1 MAKFLYKMQ
10 SILDVKSKLE
20 SQAKIEYSIANNKL
34 LEEEEKLKRFQN
46 KKLGYERQYRLKMQ
60 DTLDLQE
67 ISLLLQGIDIMKE
80 AIKQQALEVI
90 VARKNL
96 EAARVKLQREMQERK
111 THEKLKEHA
120 FEDFLADLNM
130 AENKE
135 IDELVSYQYG
145 RTGE

>member
-10 SILDVKSKLE
+10 SILDVKEKLE

-34 LEEEEKLKRFQN
+34 LEEEEKLRKFQ
-46 KKLGYERQYRLKMQ
+46 KKKSGYERQYRLKME
-60 DTLDLQE
+60 DILDIQE
-67 ISLLLQGIDIMKE
+67 INLLLRSIDIMKE
-80 AIKQQALEVI
+80 IIKQQSVAVI
-90 VARKNL
+90 IARKNL
-96 EAARVKLQREMQERK
+96 EAARQKLQREMQERK

-120 FEDFLADLNM
+120 FENFLTELNM

-145 RTGE
+145 RTGK

>member
-20 SQAKIEYSIANNKL
+20 SQAKIEYSIANNRL
-34 LEEEEKLKRFQN
+34 LEEEEKLKHFQN

-67 ISLLLQGIDIMKE
+67 ISLLLQGIDIMKKT
-80 AIKQQALEVI
+80 IKQQALEVI
-90 VARKNL
+90 VARRNL